1 MSPHYTDIIVLIS
14 EQDKE
19 VPQQLLSDDQS
30 NSYCIVLVSLS
41 AVRCC
46 FLAIEFHT
54 TTKETSK
61 HTTYHIS
68 NAAYL
73 FAMVGCLYCSSLSSF
88 YDGWHFQYEEVTG
101 NFDAAFARYRS

>member
-1 MSPHYTDIIVLIS
+1 MPPHYTSFNVLIS

-30 NSYCIVLVSLS
+30 NSYRIVLASLS
-41 AVRCC
+41 AVCC
-46 FLAIEFHT
+46 YLAIEFHT
-54 TTKETSK
+54 TTEEASK